1 MYYAKFAKKAQN
13 SIKLRLIMISTRLK
27 DFHVPSYD
35 MYRYWGYVHDLTKPH
50 PFPFNAAK

>member
-13 SIKLRLIMISTRLK
+13 SIKLRLIMIFACLK
-27 DFHVPSYD
+27 DFHVPNYD
-35 MYRYWGYVHDLTKPH
+35 MYRYWGYVQDLTKPH